1 MGAIIGIDL
10 GTTNSCVAVL
20 EGGQPA
26 VIHNQEGGRTTPS
39 MVSWNQAGDIIVG
52 SASKRQMV
60 TNARRTVYGVK
71 RLIGRPLDAPDVQRL
86 VKTLPY
92 ELVAAKNGD
101 AWVKIDER
109 EASPQEISAHVLRK
123 M

>member
-1 MGAIIGIDL
+1 
-10 GTTNSCVAVL
+10 
-20 EGGQPA
+20 
-26 VIHNQEGGRTTPS
+26 S

-71 RLIGRPLDAPDVQRL
+71 RLIGRPLDAPDVRRL

-92 ELVAAKNGD
+92 ELVAAKNAD
-101 AWVKIDER
+101 AWSKIDDR
-109 EASPQEISAHVLRK
+109 EASPQEISAHILRK
-123 M
+123 MKQIAEEYLGQDINEAIVTVPAYFD